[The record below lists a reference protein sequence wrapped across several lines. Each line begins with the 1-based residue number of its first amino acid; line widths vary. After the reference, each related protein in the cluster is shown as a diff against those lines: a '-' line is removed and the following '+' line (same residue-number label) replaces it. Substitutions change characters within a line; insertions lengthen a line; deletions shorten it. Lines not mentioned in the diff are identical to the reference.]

1 MKWPKLLFIGWLTIF
16 PDPGLAA
23 PPDLSGPDP
32 SRSTRRHSDPPT
44 SDTPLPDSLPTP
56 SLLRQGSAAN
66 FQLILGRLQLDPV
79 RYRKGSQSLVHA
91 VANPSAT
98 ASSGPAAQSFTE
110 TLHVSSVRGIPTL
123 HYSVTSESMRIM
135 VDADGL
141 GPWRIESQRTSQR
154 GTGLN
159 ATSETTR
166 VIVEQVPNRPL
177 VMKLQSDAP
186 GRVVH
191 AATWLHLR
199 ESDRVTFEKYLEP
212 IIDEMLWPYR
222 LSELA
227 DDAHS
232 QSLRDPRA
240 PRGQET
246 VFEDSQIT
254 AWIDD
259 LRSPV
264 RTDRV
269 DADRNLQSVGISLLP
284 RLASIDLSRLDAEQ
298 RQRLSEIREKLTPA
312 AEDNGARLSKLI
324 RDDRSYWKLAE
335 ARLNDRD
342 RQIVDARFK
351 RLSGDLPDSL
361 RDDSVRVAIGDG
373 PVRR

>member
-1 MKWPKLLFIGWLTIF
+1 
-16 PDPGLAA
+16 
-23 PPDLSGPDP
+23 
-32 SRSTRRHSDPPT
+32 
-44 SDTPLPDSLPTP
+44 
-56 SLLRQGSAAN
+56 
-66 FQLILGRLQLDPV
+66 
-79 RYRKGSQSLVHA
+79 
-91 VANPSAT
+91 
-98 ASSGPAAQSFTE
+98 
-110 TLHVSSVRGIPTL
+110 
-123 HYSVTSESMRIM
+123 
-135 VDADGL
+135 
-141 GPWRIESQRTSQR
+141 
-154 GTGLN
+154 
-159 ATSETTR
+159 
-166 VIVEQVPNRPL
+166 L